1 MSSRNT
7 DRNELGGFLKARR
20 AELGPRDV
28 GLPDGGGHRRVA
40 GLRREE
46 VAQLAAISTD
56 YYTRLEQGR
65 INASA
70 SVLASLA
77 RVLRLSDDQRT
88 YMYSLAGKNPATE
101 PRRRAPQKVKPH
113 VQRILDQISNTPAI
127 VMTPIH

>member
-1 MSSRNT
+1 MSSRIP

-20 AELGPRDV
+20 AELEPRDL
-28 GLPDGGGHRRVA
+28 GLPDGASHRRVA

-70 SVLASLA
+70 
-77 RVLRLSDDQRT
+77 T
-88 YMYSLAGKNPATE
+88 G
-101 PRRRAPQKVKPH
+101 
-113 VQRILDQISNTPAI
+113 
-127 VMTPIH
+127 